1 MHMSVKEKAQS
12 SECKE
17 EREKGPNS
25 FGELSNTK
33 IFVDAYLEK
42 LTSDRLAFADH
53 EKNKLTFE
61 VEMNIRAVR
70 GERFF
75 RIGFAIGEKSRLLW
89 LLHVQRLATAD
100 K

>member
-17 EREKGPNS
+17 KREKGPNS

-42 LTSDRLAFADH
+42 LTSDKLAFADH

-61 VEMNIRAVR
+61 VVDR
-70 GERFF
+70 
-75 RIGFAIGEKSRLLW
+75 
-89 LLHVQRLATAD
+89 
-100 K
+100 